1 MKKSLE
7 ITEKCLVF
15 ILLIVI
21 VVLLSGCK
29 DKTIITT
36 EGPDTYWY
44 YADGKQVVLPFSR
57 EEVVVRFREEVGLSK
72 RAEILAKAMD
82 GDKAMDTTEFKE
94 PQLTLVRLRPGLDED
109 GFRQVL
115 ADLRKKRD
123 VISAYP
129 VFPFQNARL
138 TLTDVFVARFN
149 PETTED
155 EIQSFNKDNKVE
167 IVREL
172 RLPNTYLLRVAARED
187 SLATANAY
195 HESELTAYATPDF
208 IRFLTPQFEPDDVHY
223 PNQWGM
229 ENDGTNPPD
238 GVGKNDSDIDA
249 SKAWDISTGSPETII
264 AIIDEGVELDH
275 EDLAEKIVAHYSAIP
290 NDEDGGPN
298 NDDDAHGTNCAGI
311 AAAAT
316 NNSLGVA
323 GICPDCSLMSVQI
336 AHSVFNGIYW
346 ITKDSWIAE
355 AIIWAVDNGAD
366 VLSNSWGGGSASTLI
381 NEAITY
387 ATTNGRDGLGSLVLF
402 AAGNS
407 NNDVIYPATIED
419 VIAVGAASPC
429 DERKSPSSCDGEN
442 WGSCYG
448 PELDIVAPGVEW
460 WSTDMMGDGGYV
472 SGNYFDHMNG
482 TSSATPAAAG
492 VAGLIVSYVPCLAG
506 TQVREI
512 LQQSA
517 EDLVGPPEE
526 DLPGWDEFMGWGRI
540 NANDALLLATEFTCP
555 EVITGT
561 DEIDSPTLEE

>member
-1 MKKSLE
+1 MVELQGGYEYGRVDRRVGNRCRWRRGCAVFWGERDNRCSRSE
-7 ITEKCLVF
+7 IFGAYCE
-15 ILLIVI
+15 
-21 VVLLSGCK
+21 
-29 DKTIITT
+29 
-36 EGPDTYWY
+36 EG
-44 YADGKQVVLPFSR
+44 V
-57 EEVVVRFREEVGLSK
+57 
-72 RAEILAKAMD
+72 
-82 GDKAMDTTEFKE
+82 
-94 PQLTLVRLRPGLDED
+94 GLDED

-123 VISAYP
+123 VTSAYP

-187 SLATANAY
+187 SLATDNAY

-366 VLSNSWGGGSASTLI
+366 VLSNSWGGGSVSTLI

-402 AAGNS
+402 AAGTA
-407 NNDVIYPATIED
+407 IT
-419 VIAVGAASPC
+419 
-429 DERKSPSSCDGEN
+429 
-442 WGSCYG
+442 
-448 PELDIVAPGVEW
+448 
-460 WSTDMMGDGGYV
+460 
-472 SGNYFDHMNG
+472 
-482 TSSATPAAAG
+482 TSSIRRQLKMSSLLVPPVPVMNVRVRAVVMVKIGVRATDQNWISSHQ
-492 VAGLIVSYVPCLAG
+492 GLSGGL
-506 TQVREI
+506 
-512 LQQSA
+512 
-517 EDLVGPPEE
+517 
-526 DLPGWDEFMGWGRI
+526 RI
-540 NANDALLLATEFTCP
+540 
-555 EVITGT
+555 
-561 DEIDSPTLEE
+561 